1 MKRIFLLAGISLF
14 LSLPFTVTAQ
24 TVTVT
29 PSEKRT
35 GMIKNTREQIKT
47 TVQERNTAMK
57 ERRTAFTQKLKEIK
71 DARKKTVV
79 ERVDTKLATI
89 NKNRTDSMTK
99 VLERLET
106 LLAKF
111 SEKANTVKGQGVDTA
126 SVESAITE
134 AETAI
139 ANAKTAV
146 LTQAAHEYTP
156 EITDETTLRETVG
169 AALKTLQN
177 DLKTTYGVVTEAKRA
192 VMKVAEELAKVRGSA
207 GEPTASPTVTE

>member
-1 MKRIFLLAGISLF
+1 MKRVLLLAGIF
-14 LSLPFTVTAQ
+14 LLLALPLPVTAQ
-24 TVTVT
+24 TLTTT

-35 GMIKNTREQIKT
+35 GILKDTREQIKT

-99 VLERLET
+99 VLERLEA
-106 LLAKF
+106 LLTKF
-111 SEKANTVKGQGVDTA
+111 SEKAKTLKGQGVDTA
-126 SVESAITE
+126 SVESAISE

-139 ANAKTAV
+139 ENAKTAV
-146 LTQAAHEYTP
+146 LTQAANEYTP
-156 EITDETTLRETVG
+156 EITDETTLRQTVG
-169 AALKTLQN
+169 AALKNLQN
-177 DLKTTYGVVTEAKRA
+177 DLKTTYGVVTDAKRA

-207 GEPTASPTVTE
+207 LEPSVSPTATE